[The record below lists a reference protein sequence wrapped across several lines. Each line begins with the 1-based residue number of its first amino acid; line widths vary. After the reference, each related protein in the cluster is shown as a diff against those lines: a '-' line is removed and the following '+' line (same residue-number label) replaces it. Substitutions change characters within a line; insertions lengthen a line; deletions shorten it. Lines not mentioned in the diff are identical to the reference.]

1 MEEILRQLALWM
13 YTTPVSHFV
22 NTAPWAWSLLEIAH
36 FTGLAVMAGAIGVF
50 DLRLLGLAKGLTPAA
65 LHRLIVWGV
74 GGFALN
80 ACSGAL
86 FLFGA
91 PEQYFFNAAFRAKVV
106 LFALMAANVAAFYA
120 FAYPRVNAMTAG
132 EDAPLRAKIIAGVSL
147 FALAGI
153 MLAGRM
159 LTFFRPMPD
168 VLG

>member
-1 MEEILRQLALWM
+1 MDEFLRQLALWM
-13 YTTPVSHFV
+13 YTTPASHFV
-22 NTAPWAWSLLEIAH
+22 NTQAWVWSTLEIAH

-65 LHRLIVWGV
+65 LHRLIPLGV
-74 GGFALN
+74 GAYALN
-80 ACSGAL
+80 ACTGVL

-91 PEQYFFNAAFRAKVV
+91 PEQYFFNAAFRAKVG
-106 LFALMAANVAAFYA
+106 LFVLMAANVAAFYA
-120 FAYPRVNAMTAG
+120 FAYPRVNAMAAG

-147 FALAGI
+147 LTLAGI

-159 LTFFRPMPD
+159 LTFFRPLPD